1 MLWVNPESIRHGM
14 SISRRKFLQSLAAGL
29 LGGGSPLAAAT
40 SEGRSSRR
48 EEAARLAEAA
58 LDAARAAGAA
68 YTDVRVLFSESE
80 ALSAREERIENVEV
94 SASSGL
100 GVRALVN
107 GVWGFSSASMLD
119 PAHASAC
126 ARTAVEMAKANR
138 SLATQQVELERVEP
152 KIDQWRVPIEQDPF
166 SIPLDQKA
174 EQLLRINATARAA
187 GAPFCQS
194 FFLFVRQEKFFAS
207 SIGSFLE
214 QLFFRTYPRLTVT
227 AIDPE
232 TGRFA
237 NRSSLLPPRAAGY
250 EYIRSHDWKQ
260 EARQAAED
268 ARRKLKAKPVAAGKK
283 DLVLH
288 PTNLW
293 LTLHETIGHSTE
305 LDRAFG
311 YEAGFAGTTFV
322 KPDDRGR
329 LGFASEIVTVM
340 ADRDQPG
347 GLATAAYDDDGMPTR
362 YARFPI
368 ISRGRFE
375 NFQMAI
381 GQSRW
386 IGLPHS
392 NACSFA
398 EGHAYFPIQRM
409 PNISLQP
416 SQHDVS
422 LEELIAG
429 VDDGVFIV
437 GDGSWSIDQ
446 QRKNFQF
453 GGQLFYEIRKGK
465 LGEMLRDVAY
475 QSTTVPFWTACDGL
489 GGAKEYWL
497 GGTLSCGKGQPVQ
510 SAPVSHGVVPA
521 RFRGINIL
529 NTGRHA

>member
-1 MLWVNPESIRHGM
+1 M

-29 LGGGSPLAAAT
+29 LGGGSPLAAA
-40 SEGRSSRR
+40 SSDDPSSRR

-58 LDAARAAGAA
+58 LDSARTAGAGYA
-68 YTDVRVLFSESE
+68 DLRVLFTESE
-80 ALSAREERIENVEV
+80 LLSAREERIENVEV
-94 SASSGL
+94 STSSGL
-100 GVRALVN
+100 GVRVLVN
-107 GVWGFSSASMLD
+107 GVWGFSSTSVLD

-126 ARTAVEMAKANR
+126 ARNAVEVAKANR
-138 SLATQQVELERVEP
+138 VLATQLVELESIEAKTDR
-152 KIDQWRVPIEQDPF
+152 WRVPTEQDPF
-166 SIPLDQKA
+166 AIPLDRKA
-174 EQLLRINATARAA
+174 EQLLKINAEARAA
-187 GAPFCQS
+187 GAPFCRS

-207 SIGSFLE
+207 SRGSFLE
-214 QLFFRTYPRLTVT
+214 QLFFRTYPHLTVT
-227 AIDPE
+227 ATDPK

-237 NRSSLLPPRAAGY
+237 SRSSLLPPRAAGF
-250 EYIRSHDWKQ
+250 EYVLSHDWKL

-268 ARRKLKAKPVAAGKK
+268 ARRKLQAKPVTAGKK
-283 DLVLH
+283 DLVIH

-322 KPDDRGR
+322 KPSDRGR
-329 LGFASEIVTVM
+329 LRFASEIVTVM

-347 GLATAAYDDDGMPTR
+347 GLATAAYDDDGMPAR
-362 YARFPI
+362 FARFPI

-416 SQHDVS
+416 SERDVS

-429 VDDGVFIV
+429 VEDGIYIV

-475 QSTTVPFWTACDGL
+475 QGTTVPFWNACDGL

-521 RFRGINIL
+521 RFRGIHVL
-529 NTGRHA
+529 NTGRGA

>member
-1 MLWVNPESIRHGM
+1 MG
-14 SISRRKFLQSLAAGL
+14 ISRRKFLQSLAAGF
-29 LGGGSPLAAAT
+29 LGGGVPLGTVAAA
-40 SEGRSSRR
+40 SDEASSSRR
-48 EEAARLAEAA
+48 EESARLAEAA
-58 LDAARAAGAA
+58 LSAARSAGAEYA
-68 YTDVRVLFSESE
+68 DLRIVYSQSEF
-80 ALSAREERIENVEV
+80 LSAREERIENVEV
-94 SASSGL
+94 SSSSGL
-100 GVRALVN
+100 GVRVLVN
-107 GVWGFSSASMLD
+107 GVWGFRSASVLD
-119 PAHASAC
+119 PAHASDC
-126 ARTAVEMAKANR
+126 ARGAVEIAKANR
-138 SLATQQVELERVEP
+138 PLATKPVEIERIEP
-152 KIDQWRVPIEQDPF
+152 KIDRWRAPIEQDPF
-166 SIPLDQKA
+166 SIPLDRKA
-174 EQLLRINATARAA
+174 EALLGINAEAKAA
-187 GAPFCQS
+187 GAPFAYS
-194 FFLFVRQEKFFAS
+194 FFLFLRQEKFFAS
-207 SIGSFLE
+207 SAGSFLE

-227 AIDPE
+227 ATDPAS
-232 TGRFA
+232 GRFA
-237 NRSSLLPPRAAGY
+237 SRSSFFPPRAAGY
-250 EYIRSHDWKQ
+250 EYVRAQNWKQ

-268 ARRKLKAKPVAAGKK
+268 AFRKLKAKPVAPGKM

-293 LTLHETIGHSTE
+293 LTLHETVGHSTE

-322 KPDDRGR
+322 SPADRGR
-329 LGFASEIVTVM
+329 LQFASELVTVM

-347 GLATAAYDDDGMPTR
+347 GLATAAYDDDGMPAR

-368 ISRGRFE
+368 LLRGRFE

-416 SQHDVS
+416 SEQDIS
-422 LEELIAG
+422 LEELISG
-429 VDDGVFIV
+429 VEDGVYIV

-453 GGQLFYEIRKGK
+453 GGQLFYKIRKGK

-475 QSTTVPFWTACDGL
+475 QGTTVPFWNACDGI

-521 RFRGINIL
+521 RFRGITVL
-529 NTGRHA
+529 NTGSQT

>member
-1 MLWVNPESIRHGM
+1 M
-14 SISRRKFLQSLAAGL
+14 SISRRKFLQGLAAGL
-29 LGGGSPLAAAT
+29 VGGGVPLAAAG
-40 SEGRSSRR
+40 SEQPSSRR
-48 EEAARLAEAA
+48 EAAALLAEAA
-58 LDAARAAGAA
+58 LDAARSAGAGYA
-68 YTDVRVLFSESE
+68 DIRIIFSESE
-80 ALSAREERIENVEV
+80 ALSAREDRIESVEV
-94 SASSGL
+94 STGSGL
-100 GVRALVN
+100 GVRVLVN
-107 GVWGFSSASMLD
+107 GVWGFSSASVLD
-119 PAHASAC
+119 PAHARAC
-126 ARTAVEMAKANR
+126 ARSAAEMAKANR
-138 SLATQQVELERVEP
+138 VLATQPVEIERIEP
-152 KIDQWRVPIEQDPF
+152 KIDRWRVPIEQDPF

-174 EQLLRINATARAA
+174 EQLLGINAAARAA
-187 GAPFCQS
+187 GAPFCHS
-194 FFLFVRQEKFFAS
+194 FFFFVRQEKFFAS
-207 SIGSFLE
+207 SRGSFIE

-227 AIDPE
+227 ATDSG

-237 NRSSLLPPRAAGY
+237 NRSSFLPPRAAGY

-260 EARQAAED
+260 EAQQAAAD
-268 ARRKLKAKPVAAGKK
+268 ADRKLKAKPVAAGIK

-322 KPDDRGR
+322 TPADRGR
-329 LGFASEIVTVM
+329 LRFASEIVTVM
-340 ADRDQPG
+340 ADRDQAG
-347 GLATAAYDDDGMPTR
+347 GLATTAYDDDGMPAR
-362 YARFPI
+362 FARFPI
-368 ISRGRFE
+368 ISQGRFE

-416 SQHDVS
+416 SERDVS

-429 VDDGVFIV
+429 VDDGIYII

-453 GGQLFYEIRKGK
+453 GGQIFYEIRKGK

-475 QSTTVPFWTACDGL
+475 QGTTVPFWNACDGI
-489 GGAKEYWL
+489 GGAKEYFL

-521 RFRGINIL
+521 RFRGIRVL
-529 NTGRHA
+529 NTGRGT

>member
-1 MLWVNPESIRHGM
+1 M
-14 SISRRKFLQSLAAGL
+14 SISRRRFLQSLAASF
-29 LGGGSPLAAAT
+29 LGGGGPLATAAAA
-40 SEGRSSRR
+40 SETPSSRR
-48 EEAARLAEAA
+48 EAAARLAEAA
-58 LDAARAAGAA
+58 LSAARSAGAGYA
-68 YTDVRVLFSESE
+68 DLRVLFSESE
-80 ALSAREERIENVEV
+80 LLSAREERIENVEV
-94 SASSGL
+94 STSSGL
-100 GVRALVN
+100 GVRVLVN
-107 GVWGFSSASMLD
+107 GVWGFSSASVLD
-119 PAHASAC
+119 PAHASHC
-126 ARTAVEMAKANR
+126 ARSAVEMAKANR
-138 SLATQQVELERVEP
+138 PLATRPVEIERVEP
-152 KIDQWRVPIEQDPF
+152 KVDRWLVPIEQDPF
-166 SIPLDQKA
+166 AVPLDRKA
-174 EQLLRINATARAA
+174 EQLLGINAEAKAA
-187 GAPFCQS
+187 GASFAHS

-207 SIGSFLE
+207 SAGSFLE

-227 AIDPE
+227 ATDPAS
-232 TGRFA
+232 GRFA
-237 NRSSLLPPRAAGY
+237 NRSSFFPPRAAGY
-250 EYIRSHDWKQ
+250 EYIRSQDWQ
-260 EARQAAED
+260 REARQAAED
-268 ARRKLKAKPVAAGKK
+268 AQRKLKAKPVAAGRL

-293 LTLHETIGHSTE
+293 LTLHETVGHSTE

-322 KPDDRGR
+322 TPADRGR
-329 LGFASEIVTVM
+329 LPFASELVTVT

-347 GLATAAYDDDGMPTR
+347 GLATAAYDDDGMPAR

-368 ISRGRFE
+368 LSHGRFE

-381 GQSRW
+381 GQSQW

-416 SQHDVS
+416 SEQDISV
-422 LEELIAG
+422 EELISG
-429 VDDGVFIV
+429 VDEGVYVV

-446 QRKNFQF
+446 QRRNFQF

-475 QSTTVPFWTACDGL
+475 QGTTVPFWNACDGI

-521 RFRGINIL
+521 RFRGITVL
-529 NTGRHA
+529 NTGREA